1 MARDERSPAAPAQD
15 SLTLVRPEPRLE
27 GSFEQPTQVAP
38 ARDVENPELGE
49 ETFERRYR
57 RETLLGEGGMGQVLA
72 CEDRRIGR
80 EVALKVIRAS
90 AAEVAGLRQRFLA
103 EARIQGQLE
112 HPSIVPVY
120 DLGSGPSGPYFTMR
134 RVRGRTLEAVLERLR
149 AGTELEKYP
158 RHRLLRAF
166 VQLAQA
172 VAFAHARGI
181 IHRDLKPANTMLGD
195 YGEVYVLDWGLA
207 KPIAEPGGPHE
218 RPRPPSGPPLELADD
233 ALGETAAG
241 AIMGTL
247 GYMAPEQLRDEGL
260 LDARTDV
267 YALGAILFEIATKE
281 PLHPRAEAHRLM
293 SSTMDG
299 ISATARAAELRG
311 EAPVELVAICARA
324 TATHPADRFPTAR
337 ALHDAIEAFLEG
349 DRDLEQ
355 RRKAAVDLVHRAGEI
370 LAPAAGRPTAEQ
382 SARAVQDLGRA
393 LALDPENGDAM
404 SSLVR
409 LLSTPPADVPAA
421 VQVELD
427 ASSVNVTREI
437 NRVGGWVLLSWF
449 AFLPPLFWMGM
460 RRWEGVIFGSIM
472 IAIASALSMRLA
484 RQRRPDMRL
493 DLGVLAAGALGI
505 ATAGLVLGP
514 LFLMPGIAAIF
525 AMAFAFKSDWWW
537 SWLGVAAGIAT
548 IVVPAALEAAG
559 ILPPSMSFE
568 GGEIRLLPVVAE
580 FPRVPTITFL
590 VTTAI
595 GMVVASGLL
604 AGWMR
609 RAIARAEQRMV
620 VQTWLLRQL
629 VPPKA
634 RDAIAPRRPTRSQG

>member
-1 MARDERSPAAPAQD
+1 MSGYQVKLVDESGEEVGPGVPGEV
-15 SLTLVRPEPRLE
+15 LVRVDEILGQLVTDDPEPHARFTLRKLLTAF
-27 GSFEQPTQVAP
+27 SQVC
-38 ARDVENPELGE
+38 
-49 ETFERRYR
+49 
-57 RETLLGEGGMGQVLA
+57 LA
-72 CEDRRIGR
+72 I
-80 EVALKVIRAS
+80 
-90 AAEVAGLRQRFLA
+90 
-103 EARIQGQLE
+103 
-112 HPSIVPVY
+112 H
-120 DLGSGPSGPYFTMR
+120 
-134 RVRGRTLEAVLERLR
+134 
-149 AGTELEKYP
+149 
-158 RHRLLRAF
+158 
-166 VQLAQA
+166 
-172 VAFAHARGI
+172 FAHEKGI
-181 IHRDLKPANTMLGD
+181 LHRDLKPANLMLGD
-195 YGEVYVLDWGLA
+195 FGEVYVLDWGLA
-207 KPIAEPGGPHE
+207 KPIAEPGVPDGRSPSGWGPRE

-247 GYMAPEQLRDEGL
+247 GYMAPEQLRDEGM
-260 LDARTDV
+260 LDARSDV

-293 SSTMDG
+293 SSTIDG
-299 ISATARAAELRG
+299 VSATERAAELGG

-324 TATHPADRFPTAR
+324 TATLPADRFATAR
-337 ALHDAIEAFLEG
+337 ELHDAIEAFLEG

-355 RRKAAVDLVHRAGEI
+355 RRKAAVDLVRRAGEV

-382 SARAVQDLGRA
+382 SARAVQELGRA

-421 VQVELD
+421 VQVELE
-427 ASSVNVTREI
+427 ASSVNITREI

-493 DLGVLAAGALGI
+493 DLGVLVAGALGI
-505 ATAGLVLGP
+505 ATAGLVIGP

-559 ILPPSMSFE
+559 ILPSSMSFE

-609 RAIARAEQRMV
+609 RALARAEQRMV

-634 RDAIAPRRPTRSQG
+634 RDAIAPRRPTKSQG

>member
-207 KPIAEPGGPHE
+207 KQTGEFDPELTNVNPGP
-218 RPRPPSGPPLELADD
+218 ELAT
-233 ALGETAAG
+233 LAG
-241 AIMGTL
+241 AVVGTL
-247 GYMAPEQLRDEGL
+247 GYMPPEQLRGEP
-260 LDARTDV
+260 LDARADV
-267 YALGAILFEIATKE
+267 YALGAILFECLTLE
-281 PLHPRAEAHRLM
+281 PLHSHDASNALIQSTFAGADARPTVRAP
-293 SSTMDG
+293 G
-299 ISATARAAELRG
+299 RG
-311 EAPVELVAICARA
+311 VPPEFDEICVRA
-324 TATHPADRFPTAR
+324 TALDPAERFASARELADEVDRW
-337 ALHDAIEAFLEG
+337 LNG
-349 DRDLEQ
+349 DRDLALRKELALGHFSAAREALGGPGSLDGKQ
-355 RRKAAVDLVHRAGEI
+355 RASAIADLNRAI
-370 LAPAAGRPTAEQ
+370 
-382 SARAVQDLGRA
+382 
-393 LALDPENGDAM
+393 ALDPTNGQALELM
-404 SSLVR
+404 SALLLEGPTAPPPEALLEFKESLAGER
-409 LLSTPPADVPAA
+409 RQMAKLGAISFSNWLLLSP
-421 VQVELD
+421 
-427 ASSVNVTREI
+427 
-437 NRVGGWVLLSWF
+437 LLF
-449 AFLPPLFWMGM
+449 
-460 RRWEGVIFGSIM
+460 
-472 IAIASALSMRLA
+472 
-484 RQRRPDMRL
+484 
-493 DLGVLAAGALGI
+493 
-505 ATAGLVLGP
+505 
-514 LFLMPGIAAIF
+514 
-525 AMAFAFKSDWWW
+525 
-537 SWLGVAAGIAT
+537 
-548 IVVPAALEAAG
+548 
-559 ILPPSMSFE
+559 
-568 GGEIRLLPVVAE
+568 
-580 FPRVPTITFL
+580 
-590 VTTAI
+590 
-595 GMVVASGLL
+595 
-604 AGWMR
+604 
-609 RAIARAEQRMV
+609 
-620 VQTWLLRQL
+620 
-629 VPPKA
+629 
-634 RDAIAPRRPTRSQG
+634 